1 MRAARAPTFGACQG
15 RNRENNPNHADHDML
30 LTAATLVLGVVIT
43 LWILR
48 RRKSNGL
55 DSLGTVSPRWIAD
68 ERAASRNELR

>member
-1 MRAARAPTFGACQG
+1 
-15 RNRENNPNHADHDML
+15 ML
-30 LTAATLVLGVVIT
+30 LTGAMLLLGGVVIV

-68 ERAASRNELR
+68 ERAASRNDLR